1 MKATKRNLAYAR
13 VKLALSDY
21 QSNGDRR
28 HLAAAVEL
36 MADFMEFPEI
46 APEINAFLL
55 SDKILPPLPKKIGA
69 YEARE
74 NGLIAYFWK
83 NWEGKAS
90 DQDVYGAIVDVLRQ
104 NDLPGWGEADDH
116 ARDRVRKR
124 IERIKRQDLDKG

>member
-21 QSNGDRR
+21 QTNGDRR

-36 MADFMEFPEI
+36 MADFMEVPEI

-55 SDKILPPLPKKIGA
+55 SDKTLPPLPKKIGVG
-69 YEARE
+69 EARE
-74 NGLIAYFWK
+74 NGLIAHFWK

-90 DQDVYGAIVDVLRQ
+90 DQDVYGAIVDVLQQ

-124 IERIKRQDLDKG
+124 IERIKRQDLDNG

>member
-36 MADFMEFPEI
+36 MADFMEVPEI

-55 SDKILPPLPKKIGA
+55 SDKTLPPLPKKIGVD
-69 YEARE
+69 EARE

-104 NDLPGWGEADDH
+104 NDLPGWGEADDN

-124 IERIKRQDLDKG
+124 IERIKRQDLDNG

>member
-1 MKATKRNLAYAR
+1 MKATKHNFAHAR
-13 VKLALSDY
+13 IKLALSDY

-36 MADFMEFPEI
+36 MADYMDVPEI

-55 SDKILPPLPKKIGA
+55 SDKTLPPLPKKIGA
-69 YEARE
+69 DEALE
-74 NGLIAYFWK
+74 NSLIAYFWK

-90 DQDVYGAIVDVLRQ
+90 DQDVYGAIVDVLQQ

>member
-36 MADFMEFPEI
+36 MADFMEVPEI

-55 SDKILPPLPKKIGA
+55 SDKTLPSLPKKNGA
-69 YEARE
+69 DEARE
-74 NGLIAYFWK
+74 NGLIDYFWK

-90 DQDVYGAIVDVLRQ
+90 DQDVYGAIVDVLQQ

>member
-36 MADFMEFPEI
+36 MADFMEVPEI
-46 APEINAFLL
+46 APEINTFLL
-55 SDKILPPLPKKIGA
+55 SDKTLPSLPKKIGTD
-69 YEARE
+69 EARE

>member
-1 MKATKRNLAYAR
+1 MKATKHNLVHAR
-13 VKLALSDY
+13 IKLALSDY

-36 MADFMEFPEI
+36 MAAFMDIPEI
-46 APEINAFLL
+46 APEINAFLI
-55 SDKILPPLPKKIGA
+55 SDKTLPLLPKKIGA
-69 YEARE
+69 DEALE

>member
-1 MKATKRNLAYAR
+1 MKATKHSLAHAR
-13 VKLALSDY
+13 IKLALSDY

-36 MADFMEFPEI
+36 MADYMDVREI

-55 SDKILPPLPKKIGA
+55 SDKTLPSLPKKIGA
-69 YEARE
+69 DEALE

-104 NDLPGWGEADDH
+104 NNLPSWGEADDH